1 MMLPADMALI
11 EDPEFRKYV
20 VEYAKDDAKFAKDF
34 AAAFEKLL
42 ELGVDFKTTDGSTQ
56 GKNTSLWSRIFG

>member
-1 MMLPADMALI
+1 MALI

-20 VEYAKDDAKFAKDF
+20 VQYAKDGDKFANDF
-34 AAAFEKLL
+34 AAAFGKLL

-56 GKNTSLWSRIFG
+56 GKNTSLWKKIFG